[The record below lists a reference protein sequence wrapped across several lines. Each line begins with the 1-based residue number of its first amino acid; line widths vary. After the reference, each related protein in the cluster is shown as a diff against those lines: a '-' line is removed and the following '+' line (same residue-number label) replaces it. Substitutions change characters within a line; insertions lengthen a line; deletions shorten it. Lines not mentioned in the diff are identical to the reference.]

1 MYFHDK
7 PKSHKPSVF
16 WSCFSCPGLLHKI
29 NSLSL
34 RKLLGWLFN
43 WNVYFPITIKLCGTR
58 LKAIRKWFKIKK
70 KILTELWNGHFVFLL
85 FLYLE
90 ILVKSVRTE
99 VQRHES
105 RKNNEHPFILK
116 PEPPGFRLLPPYGC
130 REKQQ
135 KQVTWQHTARLQRLY
150 SSPVPCTVHHL
161 KYHKILG
168 IVTFHTHFM
177 LS

>member
-34 RKLLGWLFN
+34 RKLLGL
-43 WNVYFPITIKLCGTR
+43 TIQ
-58 LKAIRKWFKIKK
+58 LKCIFSNNNQIMLKKIKSDK
-70 KILTELWNGHFVFLL
+70 KINQSFFFSQSYEMVILSFSF
-85 FLYLE
+85 FLYLK
-90 ILVKSVRTE
+90 IVFKSVRTE

-168 IVTFHTHFM
+168 IVTFQTHFM